1 MNKPRDAGASVPAD
15 LHFLTLAQASR
26 LLETKALSPV
36 DYVTALIARID
47 ALDGQLNAFI
57 TRTNDLALKQARI
70 ADSEIA
76 SGRYRGPLHSIKPR
90 RPRECPLRETRLT
103 AMGRQ
108 LPIPKC

>member
-47 ALDGQLNAFI
+47 AVSYTHLTLP
-57 TRTNDLALKQARI
+57 TNSRV
-70 ADSEIA
+70 
-76 SGRYRGPLHSIKPR
+76 
-90 RPRECPLRETRLT
+90 
-103 AMGRQ
+103 
-108 LPIPKC
+108 

>member
-47 ALDGQLNAFI
+47 ALDGQLNALI
-57 TRTNDLALKQARI
+57 TRTNDVALKRAGANREQGSRAAVI
-70 ADSEIA
+70 AV
-76 SGRYRGPLHSIKPR
+76 R
-90 RPRECPLRETRLT
+90 C
-103 AMGRQ
+103 
-108 LPIPKC
+108 IP